1 MTHHYAK
8 LNANFVTI
16 SLFWHIGAALSH
28 VSMIWRYYIFIAG
41 GTTLKYRIEFR
52 IFKSEMSIAN
62 STADQRSI
70 TENVNFVSIF

>member
-1 MTHHYAK
+1 MQNKMQILLRFHYFGVA
-8 LNANFVTI
+8 V
-16 SLFWHIGAALSH
+16 SH
-28 VSMIWRYYIFIAG
+28 VSNDMTLLYFHQAG